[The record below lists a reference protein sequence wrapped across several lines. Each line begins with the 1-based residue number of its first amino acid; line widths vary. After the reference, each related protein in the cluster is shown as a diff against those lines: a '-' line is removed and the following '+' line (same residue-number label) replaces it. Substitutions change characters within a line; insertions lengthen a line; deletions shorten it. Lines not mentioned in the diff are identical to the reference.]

1 MSNDKL
7 QSFSEFWP
15 FYVGEHRLP
24 SNRLLHYV
32 GTLAGLSLWVTAL
45 VKLNPWLALAAALM
59 GYGLAWVGHFVIER
73 NRPATFT
80 YPLWSFFGD
89 LKMLSFALTGRMGAE
104 VTRLYSSRRPT
115 RDAPL
120 LSEARAR

>member
-73 NRPATFT
+73 NRLATHLLPT
-80 YPLWSFFGD
+80 CQP
-89 LKMLSFALTGRMGAE
+89 
-104 VTRLYSSRRPT
+104 SSLVLHGCRIF
-115 RDAPL
+115 
-120 LSEARAR
+120 S

>member
-1 MSNDKL
+1 MSDDRL

-24 SNRLLHYV
+24 SNRLIHYI
-32 GTLAGLSLWVTAL
+32 GTLAGLGLWIAAL
-45 VKLNPWLALAAALM
+45 VRLDPWLALAAPFA
-59 GYGLAWVGHFVIER
+59 GYGPAWFGHFVVER

-80 YPLWSFFGD
+80 YPLWSFLGD
-89 LKMLSFALTGRMGAE
+89 LKMLSYALTGRMGAE
-104 VTRLYSSRRPT
+104 VTRLYGSRRPT